1 MIWRTSLVAASCWR
15 VPISSCLGFPF
26 NFLDRRLGV
35 FELDLPMFTLSIQPV
50 GHHLGG
56 RLDRHFVKCCRHFW
70 KGSDYGS
77 TIR

>member
-1 MIWRTSLVAASCWR
+1 MHRKL
-15 VPISSCLGFPF
+15 
-26 NFLDRRLGV
+26 
-35 FELDLPMFTLSIQPV
+35 TLSTQPV